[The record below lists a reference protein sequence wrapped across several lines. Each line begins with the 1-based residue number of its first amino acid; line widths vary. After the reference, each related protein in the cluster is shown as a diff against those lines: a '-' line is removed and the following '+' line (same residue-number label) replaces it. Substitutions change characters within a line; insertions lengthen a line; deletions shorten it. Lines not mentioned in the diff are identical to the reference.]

1 MIDKTVLFIDDDQDE
16 HLLIQEA
23 IAGDHDLPR
32 FTYFFSARLALCELQ
47 TNRITPDLIVVD
59 INMPVM
65 SGIEFL
71 TELKKQTHLKQIPV
85 IIHST
90 AGDGSTKKTCEK
102 LGAAAFLKKAT
113 SFECLLNTIREMLS
127 MNALSA

>member
-1 MIDKTVLFIDDDQDE
+1 LKHKTVLFIDDDQDE

-23 IAGDHDLPR
+23 IEGRQDLPA
-32 FTYFFSARLALCELQ
+32 FTYFLSARLALFELE
-47 TNRITPDLIVVD
+47 TTRTMPDLIVVD

-71 TELKKQTHLKQIPV
+71 TEIKKRAPLKHIPV

-90 AGDGSTKKTCEK
+90 TSDAATKKNCEK
-102 LGAAAFLKKAT
+102 LGAAAFLQKAT
-113 SFECLLNTIREMLS
+113 SFESLLNTIREMLF